1 MQAASDLNRRLWCVL
16 RDPEPF
22 DWYQRYSN
30 VKSIFEESGLQN
42 QHAILMVGCGNSR
55 LTEEMYDDGYHSI
68 LNIDYAASCI
78 KAMEDKYREY
88 EHLSFKQM
96 DATSMTPL
104 DDASFDA
111 AIDKG
116 TMDSIL
122 CGEDSVENVKAMLGE
137 VHRILKAGG
146 LYIIISYGS
155 PSSRLNYL
163 QDSSYHWTVT
173 VKTVQKPSAGTS
185 ASFARDEKES
195 VHYVYVCR
203 KKQENEPMPATVLDG
218 NAEAAKATGGNE
230 VDDSSSQ
237 NEKSSDG

>member
-88 EHLSFKQM
+88 EHLSCMKQR
-96 DATSMTPL
+96 
-104 DDASFDA
+104 
-111 AIDKG
+111 K
-116 TMDSIL
+116 
-122 CGEDSVENVKAMLGE
+122 
-137 VHRILKAGG
+137 RIMERGM
-146 LYIIISYGS
+146 
-155 PSSRLNYL
+155 
-163 QDSSYHWTVT
+163 
-173 VKTVQKPSAGTS
+173 
-185 ASFARDEKES
+185 F
-195 VHYVYVCR
+195 
-203 KKQENEPMPATVLDG
+203 
-218 NAEAAKATGGNE
+218 
-230 VDDSSSQ
+230 
-237 NEKSSDG
+237 